1 MKSRQLFRATLLCA
15 LILSTLA
22 LSMLNFSQRSTA
34 QSVQVKNQTT
44 TQSAIASPAAA
55 ETLAHLK
62 SSAGSEIAAHVSR
75 ETGVYDFVRAKGT
88 GVLSADS
95 ILATPEARAR
105 NFLSVHGALVGMSNI
120 ERSLVTNQSAD
131 STTAASTLKVS
142 KVFIDRMGTTHV
154 RFDQTYRGLEVFGAQ
169 LIVHMNARGIT
180 AVNGSFV
187 PGIKVNMTPK
197 VTAAK
202 AGQIAL
208 GAMIVES
215 GDDSLSVTSA
225 RLGVY
230 RKGLLESYRG
240 ESVLAYDVKVG
251 DSTGPRSQLW
261 IDARTGAVLI
271 NIPLRND
278 ALYRLI
284 FAGNYAGNDATAV
297 HEENNPLKPAPP
309 LGTSP
314 TGNLFHYAGQVYN
327 LYMSGFGR
335 DNYDGQPGT
344 KMRSVY
350 LVNQVCPNAYWNGQ
364 TTNYCPEIDGDDVVA
379 HEWTHAYTQY
389 THKLVY
395 AYQSGALNESYSDI
409 FGEAVDLMNGVDGDG
424 GSNNAQPR
432 PNGQR
437 WQIGEDVDVLNDP
450 LLGIF
455 RDMWTP
461 TDYGDP
467 DKVSSDNYHCSA
479 DDGGGVHTNSG
490 VPNHA
495 FAMLVDGKT
504 FNNQTVEG
512 IGFTKA
518 LHIYYRAMSVYQT
531 STTNFAQHEQALL
544 QSCQDLTG
552 QNLNALSTN
561 STLGAPSGEIIT
573 AANCQQVANAMAAVE
588 MSQVPAQCN
597 FTPVLDPNTPTA
609 CPGSEDVFN
618 ETWEDGNMDGW
629 LLTSTGT
636 FPGWANFNWVLDNS
650 LPQGRTGTAAF
661 AVDPTDGVCGD
672 PTGDYSGKFS
682 MDSPTINVPTGAAD
696 LHASF
701 DHFVQT
707 EANVDGGNLYI
718 SVDGG
723 LFTLIPQDRYVFNA
737 PSSQLRPAPP
747 VDQNT
752 NPKAGERAWTGSN
765 PLTGVGSWGTTIVDL
780 SSFVQ
785 PGQSFKLRWEFGLDG
800 CGGADGWYVDN
811 IRVYNCPLLQAPVL
825 SLGTDYENPDTNGTY
840 TLNWIRPA
848 GAVTGPDLLQESTT
862 SCAPLL
868 FDDAENGTGQWT
880 AANSGPVAPIWQTS
894 PAKPQHSSTAFWANP
909 VSEQET
915 QDTSATLTFNNPIAI
930 PLSGTTT
937 LSFLEWYFNE
947 DDDRGFVDV
956 STNDGTTWTTVYT
969 NARYQGLLPD
979 EGATSFANDP
989 LTRTQINLTPYAGQT
1004 IRLRF
1009 RFALGATNAAFWTQY
1024 GWYVDDISV
1033 TSDNWTDVATVNG
1046 TSHTVTGQADGSR
1059 CYRVRTTYDFGA
1071 GAIPGPFS
1079 NLVNATVDVVCP
1091 VLTNVALG
1099 ATATASS
1106 EYVNGGYPASS
1117 AIDGEHKGLN
1127 WGNGGGW
1134 NDGTRDA
1141 FPDSLEVSFGGS
1153 QTLTQIIV
1161 YTLQNDYRN
1170 PQEPTLLTPADFYG
1184 IEDFDVQYWDGD
1196 SWETVTGGNVT
1207 GNDKAMRAFAFAP
1220 VTTSKIRV
1228 VVNKARSNWSRITE
1242 VEAFGCS
1249 AQ

>member
-1 MKSRQLFRATLLCA
+1 MFTS
-15 LILSTLA
+15 SP
-22 LSMLNFSQRSTA
+22 RSSA
-34 QSVQVKNQTT
+34 QSAQVKNPSAQ
-44 TQSAIASPAAA
+44 QSATTGITASPAAA
-55 ETLAHLK
+55 ETLARLQ
-62 SSAGSEIAAHVSR
+62 SAAGNQIAAHVSR
-75 ETGVYDFVRAKGT
+75 ETGVYDFVRVKGT
-88 GVLSADS
+88 GILSADS
-95 ILATPEARAR
+95 ALATPEARAR
-105 NFLSVHGALVGMSNI
+105 NFLSVYGALVGMSDV
-120 ERSLVTNQSAD
+120 ERGLVTNLIADGTTSA
-131 STTAASTLKVS
+131 SALKVAQT
-142 KVFIDRMGTTHV
+142 FTDRFGATHV
-154 RFDQTYRGLEVFGAQ
+154 RFDQTYRGLNVFGAQ
-169 LIVHMNARGIT
+169 LVVHMNSRGIT

-187 PGIKVNMTPK
+187 PGIKLSTTPK
-197 VTAAK
+197 ITTAK
-202 AGQIAL
+202 AGQMAL
-208 GAMIVES
+208 GAMNQES
-215 GDDSLSVTSA
+215 GENSLSITSA
-225 RLGVY
+225 GLGVY
-230 RKGLLESYRG
+230 RKGLLEGYRG
-240 ESVLAYDVKVG
+240 ESVLAYDVKIA
-251 DSTGPRSQLW
+251 DSKGPRSQVLV
-261 IDARTGAVLI
+261 DARTSEVLL
-271 NIPLRND
+271 NVPLRND

-284 FAGNYAGNDATAV
+284 FTGTYAGNDATAV
-297 HEENNPLKPAPP
+297 HTEDMPPVAP
-309 LGTSP
+309 GP
-314 TGNLFHYAGQVYN
+314 TANLFHYAGHVYN

-335 DNYDGQPGT
+335 DNYDGKPGT

-350 LVNQVCPNAYWNGQ
+350 LINQVCPNAYWNGQ

-409 FGEAVDLMNGVDGDG
+409 FGETVDLMNGVDGDG

-467 DKVSSDNYHCSA
+467 DKVSSGNYHCSA

-504 FNNQTVEG
+504 FNGQTVQG

-518 LHIYYRAMSVYQT
+518 LHIYWRAMSVYQT
-531 STTNFAQHEQALL
+531 ATTNFAQHEQALL

-552 QNLNALSTN
+552 QNLNALSTS
-561 STLGAPSGEIIT
+561 STTGTPSGQIIT
-573 AANCQQVANAMAAVE
+573 ATDCQQVAKAMAAVE
-588 MSQVPAQCN
+588 MSQIPTQCN
-597 FTPVLDPNTPTA
+597 FTPVLNPNTPAA
-609 CPGSEDVFN
+609 CPGAEGVFT

-629 LLTSTGT
+629 ALASTGT
-636 FPGWANFNWVLDNS
+636 FPSGWPNFNWVLDNS
-650 LPQGRTGTAAF
+650 LPQGRAGTAAF
-661 AVDPTDGVCGD
+661 AVDPPDGVCGD

-682 MDSPTINVPTGAAD
+682 MDSPTITVPAGAAD
-696 LHASF
+696 LRVSF

-718 SVDGG
+718 SVGGG
-723 LFTLIPQDRYVFNA
+723 LFTLIPQDKYVFNA

-785 PGQSFKLRWEFGLDG
+785 PGQNFKLRWEFGLDG

-811 IRVYNCPLLQAPVL
+811 ISVYNCPLLEAPVL
-825 SLGTDYENPDTNGTY
+825 SVGTDYENPDTDGSY

-868 FDDAENGTGQWT
+868 FDNAENGTGQWT
-880 AANSGPVAPIWQTS
+880 TANSGPVAPIWQTS
-894 PAKPQHSSTAFWANP
+894 PAKPQHTSNAFWANP

-915 QDTSATLTFNNPIAI
+915 QGTSATLTFNNPITI
-930 PLSGTTT
+930 PLAGTTT

-947 DDDRGFVDV
+947 NDDRGFVDV
-956 STNDGTTWTTVYT
+956 STNDGTTWATVYT
-969 NARYQGLLPD
+969 NARDEGLLPD
-979 EGATSFANDP
+979 AGAAAFANEP
-989 LTRTQINLTPYAGQT
+989 LTLTQIDLTPYAGQT

-1009 RFALGATNAAFWTQY
+1009 RFALGDTNSVFWTQY

-1046 TSHTVTGQADGSR
+1046 NSRTLTGQTDGSR
-1059 CYRVRTTYDFGA
+1059 CHRVRTTYDFGA
-1071 GAIPGPFS
+1071 GPIPGPFS
-1079 NLVNATVDVVCP
+1079 NLVNVTVDLVCP

-1099 ATATASS
+1099 ATASASS

-1127 WGNGGGW
+1127 WGNNGGW
-1134 NDGTRDA
+1134 NDSTRDTYPDWLEIA
-1141 FPDSLEVSFGGS
+1141 FDGTK
-1153 QTLTQIIV
+1153 TLTQIIV
-1161 YTLQNDYRN
+1161 YTVQNNVSN
-1170 PQEPTLLTPADFYG
+1170 PEEPTPLTPADLYG

-1196 SWETVTGGNVT
+1196 SWETVTGGNVV
-1207 GNDKAMRAFAFAP
+1207 GNDKAMRVFAFAP
-1220 VTTSKIRV
+1220 VETTKIRV
-1228 VVNKARSNWSRITE
+1228 MVNKGRSHWSRITE

-1249 AQ
+1249 SQ